1 VNILGSINKGSFKMN
16 KVATRSKMSNSSYNK
31 NIASK
36 FGNNKF
42 GFKEALKTSNNS
54 FKININENLE
64 NK

>member
-1 VNILGSINKGSFKMN
+1 MN